1 MPVTNCI
8 FRVGSAAALVTDV
21 PARRADAKYELV
33 RTLRTHHG
41 ADDAAFNAALQMED
55 EEGNLGVALTKDLV
69 RIAGTALGRHITTM
83 GPQGAAGVRDAPLAG
98 GCCTGARTYISVE
111 AE

>member
-83 GPQGAAGVRDAPLAG
+83 GPQGAAGVRDAP
-98 GCCTGARTYISVE
+98 
-111 AE
+111 